1 MTNIACLANVVSC
14 LLWELFFREAMIV
27 KGATESPTFYSG
39 LFLSF
44 NPVIFNSYFLP
55 IVAKAFAKLFL

>member
-1 MTNIACLANVVSC
+1 
-14 LLWELFFREAMIV
+14 MIV